1 MVMVSKPESSFWR
14 TISFWLMAG
23 SFVVIGCG
31 YFNRHCEERSDEAI
45 HASFA
50 ARWIAS
56 LRSQ

>member
-1 MVMVSKPESSFWR
+1 LQDSLVCAHRIFLSLLFDSVGYTVIARSS
-14 TISFWLMAG
+14 
-23 SFVVIGCG
+23 C
-31 YFNRHCEERSDEAI
+31 DEAI